1 MNSLGREGGQANGN
15 VLGAFVR
22 GRILDP
28 LSSASQNGLSGANIN
43 AAVFVAHA
51 QASSQDQRVFVEF
64 RSLSRLVPS
73 CRTAHVGHTDTAFAV
88 VHAAHIFINDF
99 GKVPGRLHACGIFNQ
114 RWHANFLPMNTRADG
129 LSIQCGRWPPI
140 MEPRSI
146 FRYPAGGWKSAA
158 GCAPSLTLLSSKVS
172 PADDC
177 ALIGENS
184 LWSMHAVLVVPF

>member
-64 RSLSRLVPS
+64 GSLSRLVPS
-73 CRTAHVGHTDTAFAV
+73 GWTAHVGHTDTAFAV
-88 VHAAHIFINDF
+88 VYAAHIFINDF

-114 RWHANFLPMNTRADG
+114 RWHANFLPMNLALAACP
-129 LSIQCGRWPPI
+129 LSAVAGRPSWNPGPSSGI
-140 MEPRSI
+140 RQ
-146 FRYPAGGWKSAA
+146 AA
-158 GCAPSLTLLSSKVS
+158 GKAPQVAHLL
-172 PADDC
+172 
-177 ALIGENS
+177 
-184 LWSMHAVLVVPF
+184 